1 MEFKMNPD
9 GTMAP
14 QQADGG
20 AQAPAGGQQG
30 VYMEPSLDAPAPSSG
45 GGSDI
50 QDVGTATF
58 MVDVVEESMHR
69 PVIVDFWAPW
79 CGPCK
84 TIGPVLEKLVKNAGG
99 LLKLAKVNVDENQEI
114 AAQMR
119 VQSIPAVFAFSQG
132 KPVDG
137 FTGAVPESQI
147 KAFIEKLLGDAKPPI
162 EAALEQAKTALDAG
176 DGQTASDIY
185 RQVQAHDPENME
197 ALGGVIR
204 SAMAMGDLAAAQ
216 EIVESLDEAYKKKPE
231 IASAISAMEL
241 AGLGDSGADLSVFEA
256 ALSAN
261 ENDHQA
267 RYDLASGLCAK
278 GRNQEAVDHLLEL
291 IRRDRKWNDEA
302 GRAQLLKVFEALG
315 SGDPVVVDGRKRL
328 SSILFS

>member
-1 MEFKMNPD
+1 MEYKMNPG

-14 QQADGG
+14 QQPDVG
-20 AQAPAGGQQG
+20 AQPSTGAQPG
-30 VYMEPSLDAPAPSSG
+30 VYMEPSLDAPVPTG
-45 GGSDI
+45 GRDI

-84 TIGPVLEKLVKNAGG
+84 TIGPVLEKLVRNAGG
-99 LLKLAKVNVDENQEI
+99 LIKLAKVNVDENQEI

-162 EAALEQAKTALDAG
+162 EAALEQAKAALDAG
-176 DGQTASDIY
+176 DAATASDIY

-204 SAMAMGDLAAAQ
+204 SAVAMGDMAGAQ
-216 EIVESLDEAYKKKPE
+216 EIVDSLDETYKKKPE
-231 IASAISAMEL
+231 ISSAISAMEL
-241 AGLGDSGADLSVFEA
+241 AGLGDGDADLSGLEA
-256 ALSAN
+256 ALVAN

-267 RYDLASGLCAK
+267 RYDLAGALCAK
-278 GRNQEAVDHLLEL
+278 GRNTEAVDHLLEL
-291 IRRDRKWNDEA
+291 IRRDRKWNNEA